1 MKLKQVTSVKLLLKV
16 HGSMTYT
23 LQVKKETTV
32 ASISYYMCLNMT
44 DKKLFE
50 YSHQSPNLSLM
61 NITLL
66 SKWNWRYANERET
79 LWK

>member
-32 ASISYYMCLNMT
+32 ASISYYV
-44 DKKLFE
+44 FE
-50 YSHQSPNLSLM
+50 YD
-61 NITLL
+61 
-66 SKWNWRYANERET
+66 
-79 LWK
+79 

>member
-23 LQVKKETTV
+23 LQVKKKPPQQVFHT
-32 ASISYYMCLNMT
+32 MCLNMI

-66 SKWNWRYANERET
+66 SKWNWWYANEREI